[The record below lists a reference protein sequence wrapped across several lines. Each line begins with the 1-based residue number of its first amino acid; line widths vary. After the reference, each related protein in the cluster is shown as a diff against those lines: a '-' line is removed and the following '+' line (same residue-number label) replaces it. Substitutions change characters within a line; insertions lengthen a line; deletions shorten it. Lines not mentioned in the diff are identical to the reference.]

1 MMTLFNGLSAFPIT
15 PADQHGRVD
24 TDGLCRMLERFI
36 QADVQSVGLLGST
49 GTYMFLSR
57 SQRQRAIEAAAECL
71 GGKLPLIAG
80 VGAIRTDE
88 VQALVRDAA
97 RCGADG
103 LLLAPVSY
111 TPLTDEEVYQHYAGV
126 AEISSLPLCIYNN
139 PGTTNFS
146 FSSDL
151 LARLSLVQTISAVKM
166 PLPGERDLEAD
177 IAHLRGALSDD
188 FQVGYS
194 GDWGCAEAM
203 LAGADCWFSV
213 VAGILPVPTLKLCN
227 AAKAG
232 ERSEAERI
240 NAKFQPLWDLFQQF
254 GSLRVVYAIANQL
267 SLSDAQPP
275 RPLLPL
281 SSDDQERVE
290 AALEGLNGLG

>member
-1 MMTLFNGLSAFPIT
+1 MTLFSGLSAFPIT
-15 PADQHGRVD
+15 PADQHGRVYTD
-24 TDGLCRMLERFI
+24 TLCRMLERLVE
-36 QADVQSVGLLGST
+36 AGVQSIGLLGST

-57 SQRQRAIEAAAECL
+57 SQRQRAIEAATEVL
-71 GGKLPLIAG
+71 GERLPLI
-80 VGAIRTDE
+80 VGIGAMRTDE
-88 VQALVRDAA
+88 VQALALDAA

-111 TPLTDEEVYQHYAGV
+111 TPLTDEEVYQHFATVAGTS
-126 AEISSLPLCIYNN
+126 ALPLCIYNN

-151 LARLSLVQTISAVKM
+151 LARLSLVPTIGAVKM
-166 PLPGERDLEAD
+166 PLPTDRGLEAD

-194 GDWGCAEAM
+194 GDWGCGGAM

-213 VAGILPVPTLKLCN
+213 VAGILPVPTLKLCK
-227 AAKAG
+227 AATAG
-232 ERSEAERI
+232 NKGEVERI
-240 NAKFQPLWDLFQQF
+240 NGQFQPLWDLFKQY
-254 GSLRVVYAIANQL
+254 GSLRVVFAIANQL
-267 SLSDAQPP
+267 GLSDAQPP

-281 SSDDQERVE
+281 SASEQDRVE
-290 AALEGLNGLG
+290 AAVESLNSLG

>member
-1 MMTLFNGLSAFPIT
+1 MTLFNGLSAFPIT

>member
-1 MMTLFNGLSAFPIT
+1 
-15 PADQHGRVD
+15 
-24 TDGLCRMLERFI
+24 
-36 QADVQSVGLLGST
+36 
-49 GTYMFLSR
+49 
-57 SQRQRAIEAAAECL
+57 
-71 GGKLPLIAG
+71 
-80 VGAIRTDE
+80 
-88 VQALVRDAA
+88 
-97 RCGADG
+97 
-103 LLLAPVSY
+103 
-111 TPLTDEEVYQHYAGV
+111 
-126 AEISSLPLCIYNN
+126 
-139 PGTTNFS
+139 
-146 FSSDL
+146 
-151 LARLSLVQTISAVKM
+151 VQTISAVKM